1 MPETSIWRLLS
12 LMWELHFPSHS
23 LKLKEE
29 IGLTKLQRWCRGEEE
44 GGGGSI
50 SRGIKTKKLIWS
62 RCCCVFEVLLYW
74 EAWPGKKKKKLE
86 VDRGGGGGGGG
97 DMYVE
102 EETGLMM
109 SRGTYLRSTV
119 SFWASSSQLR
129 RRVLNSDAGPV
140 CALRGRY
147 RWRCSY
153 QYALSEPDRGP
164 IRLIDDFR
172 CPCPPLSSPRSP
184 ID

>member
-44 GGGGSI
+44 GGGGGGSI

-74 EAWPGKKKKKLE
+74 EAWPGKKKKK
-86 VDRGGGGGGGG
+86 VGG
-97 DMYVE
+97 
-102 EETGLMM
+102 
-109 SRGTYLRSTV
+109 R
-119 SFWASSSQLR
+119 QR
-129 RRVLNSDAGPV
+129 RRRRRRRRRGHVCRRRDRSYDESRHVSPLNRVFLGFELAAAAAGI
-140 CALRGRY
+140 
-147 RWRCSY
+147 
-153 QYALSEPDRGP
+153 E
-164 IRLIDDFR
+164 FR
-172 CPCPPLSSPRSP
+172 CGACLRAPGPLQVEMLLSIRTVRAWPRPDPSHWWF
-184 ID
+184 